1 MSAFHPK
8 ALHVDANQVTIEMD
22 LPTDSGIVRAH
33 PGDWIVRD
41 EFGKR
46 YVYTDTVFHQLYQK
60 IGERS
65 YVTSIAEEGRSYGC

>member
-8 ALHVDANQVTIEMD
+8 ALHVDANQVTIEID
-22 LPTDSGIVRAH
+22 LPTDSGVIHAR

-46 YVYTDTVFHQLYQK
+46 YVYTDTVFHQLYER

-65 YVTSIAEEGRSYGC
+65 YLTSMSEEGRSYGC

>member
-1 MSAFHPK
+1 MAAFHPK

-22 LPTDSGIVRAH
+22 LPTDAGVVHAR

-46 YVYTDTVFHQLYQK
+46 YVYSDSVFHRLYER

-65 YVTSIAEEGRSYGC
+65 YPASIAEEGRSYGC